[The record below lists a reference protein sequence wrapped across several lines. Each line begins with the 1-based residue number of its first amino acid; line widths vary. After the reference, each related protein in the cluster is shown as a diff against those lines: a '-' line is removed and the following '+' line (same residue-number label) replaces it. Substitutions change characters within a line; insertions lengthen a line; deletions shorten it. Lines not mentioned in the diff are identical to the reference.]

1 MKEPCVNRI
10 SIKNNRPNIA
20 ENRIEIANFATE
32 SQS

>member
-1 MKEPCVNRI
+1 MKEPCV

-20 ENRIEIANFATE
+20 ENWIEIANFATE